1 MEGRERERERVAA
14 RVGEK
19 DGRTTE
25 QKKRARVKRAG
36 ADVTPFG
43 RGEARFT
50 DDGVRQ
56 DRRETR
62 GKGTKRKEGQRAAAA
77 VQEESS
83 EERRRV
89 A

>member
-1 MEGRERERERVAA
+1 M
-14 RVGEK
+14 
-19 DGRTTE
+19 DGRRDGAE
-25 QKKRARVKRAG
+25 EESESEEGERAAAG

-43 RGEARFT
+43 RSEARFT
-50 DDGVRQ
+50 EDGVRQ

-77 VQEESS
+77 AAVQEESS

>member
-1 MEGRERERERVAA
+1 MGGRRDGAEEESESEEGERAA
-14 RVGEK
+14 
-19 DGRTTE
+19 
-25 QKKRARVKRAG
+25 AG

-43 RGEARFT
+43 RSEARFT
-50 DDGVRQ
+50 EDGVRQ
-56 DRRETR
+56 DRRETK
-62 GKGTKRKEGQRAAAA
+62 GKGTKRKEGQRAAAAA